1 LILAA
6 RLESNRLGLSE
17 NGQTTIEYALIT
29 ALVIALAVVSFA
41 VLRSSILT
49 FFANLISKLGA
60 LGG

>member
-1 LILAA
+1 LAA